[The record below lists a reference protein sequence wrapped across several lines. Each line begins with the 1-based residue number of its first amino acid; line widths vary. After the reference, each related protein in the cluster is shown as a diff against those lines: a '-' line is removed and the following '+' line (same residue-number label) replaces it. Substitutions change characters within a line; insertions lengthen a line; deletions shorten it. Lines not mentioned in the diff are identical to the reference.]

1 MDSYELREIAQG
13 VIWGNRCNTHDA
25 TVLQDHGITVLQY
38 YNATIHTMLQELEGG
53 GNCSGGNM
61 GKYMRYT
68 RCHSITML

>member
-38 YNATIHTMLQELEGG
+38 YNTHNATRIRRGWELLRG
-53 GNCSGGNM
+53 
-61 GKYMRYT
+61 
-68 RCHSITML
+68 